1 MRERQSFHTV
11 VSNVAFSELG
21 KLADLLEV
29 VMPRWHTVIQMAKPP
44 IQAAEAGCTLC
55 ELKGSFRGRL
65 GLKMTLDVLSPS
77 SQAIYEMSRGEQ
89 DLIEDL
95 KLARKVSVFFSA
107 VRNHITYDIILQ
119 IIMKFLCTCKD
130 YISALS
136 GPESTV

>member
-1 MRERQSFHTV
+1 MHERQSFHTV
-11 VSNVAFSELG
+11 VSNVAFLELG

-29 VMPRWHTVIQMAKPP
+29 VMPRWHTVIQMAKLP

-65 GLKMTLDVLSPS
+65 GLKMALDALSPS

-95 KLARKVSVFFSA
+95 KLARKVSVFFPVVS
-107 VRNHITYDIILQ
+107 NHITDNKVSLHLQ
-119 IIMKFLCTCKD
+119 RLH
-130 YISALS
+130 ISFIRPRIHSLKT
-136 GPESTV
+136 GLES